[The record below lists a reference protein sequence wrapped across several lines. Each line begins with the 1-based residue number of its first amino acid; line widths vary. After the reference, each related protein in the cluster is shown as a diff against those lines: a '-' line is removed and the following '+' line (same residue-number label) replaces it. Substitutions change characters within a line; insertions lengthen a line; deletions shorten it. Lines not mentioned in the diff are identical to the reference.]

1 MERSN
6 ILAARRSDMR
16 PRSAIGI
23 DPDVKG
29 IRCSLVGIEGDKPK
43 MKGFLVTQKGL
54 EGFIRWVKQKGDII
68 IAIEGS
74 NGQSKPI
81 EQALRAEGL
90 VFYSFK
96 PSDVAKFRK
105 AVLGQ
110 NKNNDIDAESV
121 ARYAMALEA
130 QGKLNGNKRVWFPD
144 TELQG
149 LTRSHEQKTKQR
161 TAEVNR
167 LWKLLRM
174 ASPDLYLALGGSNPD
189 IEINEKMLQNQGI
202 LALLAEKPDIV
213 EWKTFSVM
221 DFQEAMGGRLYTG
234 RQKLIKEL
242 QKVAK
247 TFRPIPSS
255 LSLMIEDSVAQILL
269 LKKQLKRIH
278 DMLEQIT
285 QDNKAI
291 SILRGYNGI
300 ATLTASTLIA
310 EIVNI
315 RRFVSNDGLA
325 CYAGLGMIDN
335 STGERSNM
343 VHSSLFNHRLK
354 DALMT
359 AAKNFVRFNPGSHLA
374 GYYRNLVKGGMS
386 VTESRKRVARALV
399 RVFFRVLYSIDEKT
413 NTGNTECADAERE
426 IKRENDMANGQVRS
440 DKNHESNISLSPL
453 KNHVTICDDKVNNRF
468 DRRERK
474 EPEKKLKKSA
484 KSA

>member
-1 MERSN
+1 
-6 ILAARRSDMR
+6 MR

-29 IRCSLVGIEGDKPK
+29 LRCSLVGIEGDKPK

-54 EGFIRWVKQKGDII
+54 EGFIRWVKEKGDII

-121 ARYAMALEA
+121 ARYAMALET

-221 DFQEAMGGRLYTG
+221 DFLEAMGGRLYTG

-255 LSLMIEDSVAQILL
+255 LSLMIEDSVTQILL

-374 GYYRNLVKGGMS
+374 GYYRNLVKDGMS

-399 RVFFRVLYSIDEKT
+399 RVFFRVLYSIDEET
-413 NTGNTECADAERE
+413 NTGKTECADAERE
-426 IKRENDMANGQVRS
+426 IKRENDMASGQVRS

-453 KNHVTICDDKVNNRF
+453 KNHDTICDDKVKNRF

-474 EPEKKLKKSA
+474 VRWTPLSRQYLGINKQ
-484 KSA
+484 

>member
-1 MERSN
+1 
-6 ILAARRSDMR
+6 MR

-54 EGFIRWVKQKGDII
+54 EGFIRWVKEKGDII

-81 EQALRAEGL
+81 EQALRSEGL

-121 ARYAMALEA
+121 ARYAMALET

-149 LTRSHEQKTKQR
+149 LTRSHEQKTNQQ

-202 LALLAEKPDIV
+202 LALLGEKPDIV
-213 EWKTFSVM
+213 EWKTFSEM
-221 DFQEAMGGRLYTG
+221 DFLEAMGGRLYTG

-255 LSLMIEDSVAQILL
+255 LSLMIEDSVTQILL

-291 SILRGYNGI
+291 SILRGYKGI

-374 GYYRNLVKGGMS
+374 GYYRNLVKDGMS

-399 RVFFRVLYSIDEKT
+399 RVFFRVLYSIDEET
-413 NTGNTECADAERE
+413 NTDNTECADAERE

-440 DKNHESNISLSPL
+440 DKHHESNISLSPL
-453 KNHVTICDDKVNNRF
+453 QNHDTICDDKVNNRF

>member
-1 MERSN
+1 MERST
-6 ILAARRSDMR
+6 ILIARRSDLR

-23 DPDVKG
+23 DPEAKG
-29 IRCSLVGIEGDKPK
+29 IRCSLVGIGEDKPR
-43 MKGFLVTQKGL
+43 MKGFLVTQEGM
-54 EGFIRWVKQKGDII
+54 EGFILWVKRAGDVI

-96 PSDVAKFRK
+96 PSDVAGFRK

-110 NKNNDIDAESV
+110 NKNNDKDAESV

-130 QGKLNGNKRVWFPD
+130 QGKLNSHKRVWFPD
-144 TELQG
+144 AELQG
-149 LTRSHEQKTKQR
+149 LTRSHEQKTNQL

-167 LWKLLRM
+167 MWKLLRT
-174 ASPDLYLALGGSNPD
+174 ASPDLYLALGGVNPD
-189 IEINEKMLQNQGI
+189 IEINGNMLQNQGI

-213 EWKTFSVM
+213 EWKTLSGM
-221 DFQEAMGGRLYTG
+221 DFLEAMGGRLYNG

-255 LSLMIEDSVAQILL
+255 LSLMIENSVAQILL
-269 LKKQLKRIH
+269 LKKQLKRLH
-278 DMLEQIT
+278 NMLEQIT

-291 SILRGYNGI
+291 SILRGYRGI

-315 RRFVSNDGLA
+315 RRFVSNDSLA
-325 CYAGLGMIDN
+325 CYAGLGMKEY

-359 AAKNFVRFNPGSHLA
+359 AAKNFVLYNPDSHLS

-399 RVFFRVLYSIDEKT
+399 RVIFRILHSIDEDN
-413 NTGNTECADAERE
+413 NTGITEHDDVQEE
-426 IKRENDMANGQVRS
+426 KRESNMASGQVRS

-453 KNHVTICDDKVNNRF
+453 KNHDTNCDGKVNNRLAQ
-468 DRRERK
+468 REVK
-474 EPEKKLKKSA
+474 EPERILKKSE

>member
-1 MERSN
+1 
-6 ILAARRSDMR
+6 MR

-29 IRCSLVGIEGDKPK
+29 IRCCLVGIEGDKPK

-54 EGFIRWVKQKGDII
+54 EGFIRWVKEKGDII

-110 NKNNDIDAESV
+110 NKNNDIDAESA

-202 LALLAEKPDIV
+202 LVLLAGKPDIV

-221 DFQEAMGGRLYTG
+221 DFMEAMGGRLYTG

-255 LSLMIEDSVAQILL
+255 LSLMIEDSVTQILL

-315 RRFVSNDGLA
+315 KRFVSNDGLA
-325 CYAGLGMIDN
+325 CYAGLGMTDK

-374 GYYRNLVKGGMS
+374 GYYRNLVKDGMS

-399 RVFFRVLYSIDEKT
+399 RVFFRVLYSIDEET
-413 NTGNTECADAERE
+413 NTGNAECTDAERE

-453 KNHVTICDDKVNNRF
+453 KNHDTICGDKVNNRF

-474 EPEKKLKKSA
+474 ESEKKLKKNA

>member
-1 MERSN
+1 
-6 ILAARRSDMR
+6 MR

-43 MKGFLVTQKGL
+43 MKRFLVTQKGL
-54 EGFIRWVKQKGDII
+54 EGFIRWVKEKGDII

-221 DFQEAMGGRLYTG
+221 DFLEAMGGRLYTG

-255 LSLMIEDSVAQILL
+255 LSLMIEDSVTQILL
-269 LKKQLKRIH
+269 LKKQLKRIN

-325 CYAGLGMIDN
+325 CYAGLGMTDK

-374 GYYRNLVKGGMS
+374 GYYRNLVKDGMS

-399 RVFFRVLYSIDEKT
+399 RV
-413 NTGNTECADAERE
+413 
-426 IKRENDMANGQVRS
+426 
-440 DKNHESNISLSPL
+440 
-453 KNHVTICDDKVNNRF
+453 
-468 DRRERK
+468 
-474 EPEKKLKKSA
+474 
-484 KSA
+484 

>member
-6 ILAARRSDMR
+6 ILTARRSDMR
-16 PRSAIGI
+16 PRSEIGI
-23 DPDVKG
+23 DPDIKG

-43 MKGFLVTQKGL
+43 MKGVLVTQKGL

-121 ARYAMALEA
+121 ARYAMALET

-149 LTRSHEQKTKQR
+149 LTRSHEQKTKQQ

-221 DFQEAMGGRLYTG
+221 DFLEAMGGRLYTG

-255 LSLMIEDSVAQILL
+255 LSLMIEDSVTQILL

-399 RVFFRVLYSIDEKT
+399 RVFFRVLYSIDENT
-413 NTGNTECADAERE
+413 NTCFNECYDA
-426 IKRENDMANGQVRS
+426 
-440 DKNHESNISLSPL
+440 
-453 KNHVTICDDKVNNRF
+453 
-468 DRRERK
+468 
-474 EPEKKLKKSA
+474 
-484 KSA
+484 

>member
-6 ILAARRSDMR
+6 ILSERMSDMR

-29 IRCSLVGIEGDKPK
+29 IRCSFVGIEGDKPK

-54 EGFIRWVKQKGDII
+54 EGFIRWVKRAGDVI

-81 EQALRAEGL
+81 EQALRSEGI

-96 PSDVAKFRK
+96 PSDVARFRK

-110 NKNNDIDAESV
+110 NKNNDKDAESV

-149 LTRSHEQKTKQR
+149 LTRSHEQKTNQL

-167 LWKLLRM
+167 LWKLLRTV
-174 ASPDLYLALGGSNPD
+174 SPDLYLALGGVNPD
-189 IEINEKMLQNQGI
+189 IEINGNMLQNQGI
-202 LALLAEKPDIV
+202 LTLLSEKPDIV

-221 DFQEAMGGRLYTG
+221 DFLEAMGGRLYTG

-247 TFRPIPSS
+247 TFRPIP
-255 LSLMIEDSVAQILL
+255 EDSVTQILL

-291 SILRGYNGI
+291 SILRGYRGI
-300 ATLTASTLIA
+300 ATLTSSTLIA

-315 RRFVSNDGLA
+315 RKFVSNDSLA

-335 STGERSNM
+335 STGERNNM

-359 AAKNFVRFNPGSHLA
+359 AAKNFVHFNPGSHLA

-399 RVFFRVLYSIDEKT
+399 RVFFRVLYSIDENT
-413 NTGNTECADAERE
+413 NTGVTEYDDAERE
-426 IKRENDMANGQVRS
+426 EKRESDMASGQVRS

-453 KNHVTICDDKVNNRF
+453 KNHDTNCDGKVNNRLVQ
-468 DRRERK
+468 REGK
-474 EPEKKLKKSA
+474 EPERILKKSA
-484 KSA
+484 KSS

>member
-1 MERSN
+1 
-6 ILAARRSDMR
+6 
-16 PRSAIGI
+16 
-23 DPDVKG
+23 
-29 IRCSLVGIEGDKPK
+29 
-43 MKGFLVTQKGL
+43 
-54 EGFIRWVKQKGDII
+54 
-68 IAIEGS
+68 
-74 NGQSKPI
+74 
-81 EQALRAEGL
+81 
-90 VFYSFK
+90 
-96 PSDVAKFRK
+96 
-105 AVLGQ
+105 
-110 NKNNDIDAESV
+110 
-121 ARYAMALEA
+121 
-130 QGKLNGNKRVWFPD
+130 
-144 TELQG
+144 
-149 LTRSHEQKTKQR
+149 
-161 TAEVNR
+161 VNR

-202 LALLAEKPDIV
+202 LALLGEKPDIV
-213 EWKTFSVM
+213 EWKTFSEM
-221 DFQEAMGGRLYTG
+221 DFLEAMGGRLYTG

-255 LSLMIEDSVAQILL
+255 LSLMIEDSVTQILL

-359 AAKNFVRFNPGSHLA
+359 TAKNFVHFNPGSHLA

-399 RVFFRVLYSIDEKT
+399 RVFFRVLYSIDENT
-413 NTGNTECADAERE
+413 NTGVTECDDAERE
-426 IKRENDMANGQVRS
+426 EKRESDMASGQVRS

-453 KNHVTICDDKVNNRF
+453 KNHDTNCDGKVNNRLAH
-468 DRRERK
+468 REGK
-474 EPEKKLKKSA
+474 EPERILKKSA
-484 KSA
+484 KSS

>member
-1 MERSN
+1 MEQST
-6 ILAARRSDMR
+6 ILIARRSDLR

-23 DPDVKG
+23 DPDAKG
-29 IRCSLVGIEGDKPK
+29 IRCALVRIGEDKPR
-43 MKGFLVTQKGL
+43 MKGFLVTQEGM
-54 EGFIRWVKQKGDII
+54 EGFIRWVKRAGDVI

-81 EQALRAEGL
+81 EQALRSEGI

-96 PSDVAKFRK
+96 PSDVARFRK

-110 NKNNDIDAESV
+110 NKNNDKDAESV

-130 QGKLNGNKRVWFPD
+130 QGKLNSHKRVWFPD
-144 TELQG
+144 AELQG
-149 LTRSHEQKTKQR
+149 LTRSHEQKTNQL

-167 LWKLLRM
+167 LWKLLRT

-189 IEINEKMLQNQGI
+189 IEINGNMLQNQGI
-202 LALLAEKPDIV
+202 LALLAEKPDIA
-213 EWKTFSVM
+213 EWKTLSGI
-221 DFQEAMGGRLYTG
+221 DFLEAMGGRLYNG

-247 TFRPIPSS
+247 TFRPIPLS
-255 LSLMIEDSVAQILL
+255 LSLMIENSVTQILL

-291 SILRGYNGI
+291 SILRGYRGI

-325 CYAGLGMIDN
+325 CYAGLGMTDN

-343 VHSSLFNHRLK
+343 VHSSFFNHRLK
-354 DALMT
+354 DTLMT
-359 AAKNFVRFNPGSHLA
+359 AAKNFVHFNPGSHLA

-399 RVFFRVLYSIDEKT
+399 RVFFRVLYSIEENT
-413 NTGNTECADAERE
+413 NTGVIECDDAERE
-426 IKRENDMANGQVRS
+426 EKRESDMASGQVRS

-453 KNHVTICDDKVNNRF
+453 KNHDTNCDGKVNNRLAQ
-468 DRRERK
+468 REGK
-474 EPEKKLKKSA
+474 EPERILKKSA
-484 KSA
+484 KSS

>member
-1 MERSN
+1 MERST
-6 ILAARRSDMR
+6 ILSARRSGLR
-16 PRSAIGI
+16 PRSAIGV
-23 DPDVKG
+23 DPEAKG
-29 IRCSLVGIEGDKPK
+29 IRCSLVGIGEDKPR
-43 MKGFLVTQKGL
+43 MKGFLVTQEGM
-54 EGFIRWVKQKGDII
+54 EGFIRWVKKAGDVI

-96 PSDVAKFRK
+96 PSDVARFRK

-110 NKNNDIDAESV
+110 NKNNDKDAESV

-130 QGKLNGNKRVWFPD
+130 QGKLNGHKRVWFPD
-144 TELQG
+144 AELQG
-149 LTRSHEQKTKQR
+149 LTRSHEQKTNQL

-167 LWKLLRM
+167 LWKLLRT

-189 IEINEKMLQNQGI
+189 IEINGNMLQNQGI

-213 EWKTFSVM
+213 EWKTLSGM
-221 DFQEAMGGRLYTG
+221 DFLEAMGGRLYTG
-234 RQKLIKEL
+234 RQKLINEL

-255 LSLMIEDSVAQILL
+255 LSLMIENSVTQILL
-269 LKKQLKRIH
+269 LKKQLKRILNA
-278 DMLEQIT
+278 LEQMT
-285 QDNKAI
+285 QENKAI
-291 SILRGYNGI
+291 SILRGYRGI
-300 ATLTASTLIA
+300 ATRTASTLIA

-315 RRFVSNDGLA
+315 RRFAGNDSLA
-325 CYAGLGMIDN
+325 CYAGLGMRDH
-335 STGERSNM
+335 STGERSTM

-359 AAKNFVRFNPGSHLA
+359 AAKNFVLHNPDSHLA

-399 RVFFRVLYSIDEKT
+399 RVFFRALRAIDEDEVT
-413 NTGNTECADAERE
+413 TGITERDDERE
-426 IKRENDMANGQVRS
+426 KKRESDMASGQVRS
-440 DKNHESNISLSPL
+440 DKDHESNISPSPP
-453 KNHVTICDDKVNNRF
+453 KNHDTKRLGHFPSSCHVV
-468 DRRERK
+468 
-474 EPEKKLKKSA
+474 
-484 KSA
+484 

>member
-1 MERSN
+1 
-6 ILAARRSDMR
+6 MR
-16 PRSAIGI
+16 QRSAIGI

-29 IRCSLVGIEGDKPK
+29 IRCSFVGIEGDKPK

-54 EGFIRWVKQKGDII
+54 EGCIRWVKEKGDVI

-96 PSDVAKFRK
+96 PSDVARFRK

-110 NKNNDIDAESV
+110 NKNNDKDAESV
-121 ARYAMALEA
+121 ARYAMAIEA
-130 QGKLNGNKRVWFPD
+130 QGKLNSHKRVWFPD
-144 TELQG
+144 AELQG
-149 LTRSHEQKTKQR
+149 LSRSHEQKTKQL

-167 LWKLLRM
+167 LWKLLRT
-174 ASPDLYLALGGSNPD
+174 ASPDLYLALRGSNPD

-202 LALLAEKPDIV
+202 LALLAEKPDIM
-213 EWKTFSVM
+213 EWKTLSGI
-221 DFQEAMGGRLYTG
+221 DFLEAMGGRLYNG

-247 TFRPIPSS
+247 TFRSIPLS
-255 LSLMIEDSVAQILL
+255 LPLMIENSVTQILL

-278 DMLEQIT
+278 KTLEQIT

-291 SILRGYNGI
+291 SILRGYRGI

-315 RRFVSNDGLA
+315 RRFVSNDSLA
-325 CYAGLGMIDN
+325 CYAGLGMTDH

-359 AAKNFVRFNPGSHLA
+359 AAKNFVLYNPDSHLA

-399 RVFFRVLYSIDEKT
+399 RFFFRLLHSIDEDS
-413 NTGNTECADAERE
+413 NTGITECDNAAQEK
-426 IKRENDMANGQVRS
+426 KRESDMASGQVRS
-440 DKNHESNISLSPL
+440 DKYHESNISLSPL
-453 KNHVTICDDKVNNRF
+453 KNHDTNCDGKVNNRF

-474 EPEKKLKKSA
+474 EPERILKKSA

>member
-1 MERSN
+1 MELST
-6 ILAARRSDMR
+6 ILSARRSDLR

-23 DPDVKG
+23 DPDAKG
-29 IRCSLVGIEGDKPK
+29 IRCSLVGIGEDKPR
-43 MKGFLVTQKGL
+43 MKGFLVNQEGM
-54 EGFIRWVKQKGDII
+54 EGFIRWVKRAGDVI

-81 EQALRAEGL
+81 EQALRAQGL
-90 VFYSFK
+90 IFYSFK
-96 PSDVAKFRK
+96 PSDVAGFRK

-110 NKNNDIDAESV
+110 NKNNDKDAESV
-121 ARYAMALEA
+121 ARYAMAIEA
-130 QGKLNGNKRVWFPD
+130 QGKLNSHRRVWFPD
-144 TELQG
+144 AELQG
-149 LTRSHEQKTKQR
+149 LTRSHEQKTNQL

-189 IEINEKMLQNQGI
+189 IEINGNMLQNQGI

-213 EWKTFSVM
+213 EWKTLSGM
-221 DFQEAMGGRLYTG
+221 DFLEAMGGRLYNG

-255 LSLMIEDSVAQILL
+255 LSLMIENSVTQILL

-278 DMLEQIT
+278 NMLEQIT

-359 AAKNFVRFNPGSHLA
+359 AAKNFVHFNPGSHLA

-399 RVFFRVLYSIDEKT
+399 RVFFRLLHSIDEDS
-413 NTGNTECADAERE
+413 NTGITECDNAEQE
-426 IKRENDMANGQVRS
+426 EKRESDMASGQVRS

-453 KNHVTICDDKVNNRF
+453 KNHDTN
-468 DRRERK
+468 
-474 EPEKKLKKSA
+474 
-484 KSA
+484 